1 MGAVRTRR
9 RERTIRD
16 FIEADAWVVATEGF
30 RPMMGHLV
38 ERGAR
43 HRLTDAVVREWPQYF
58 AILVPVERFLSEIEI
73 ER

>member
-1 MGAVRTRR
+1 MAVRSSKHRPA
-9 RERTIRD
+9 IRD
-16 FIEADAWVVATEGF
+16 FIEADAWIVATEGF
-30 RPMMGHLV
+30 RPLMGQLI

-43 HRLTDAVVREWPQYF
+43 LRLTDSVVREWPQYF